1 MANPT
6 NSTKSNTQLSNLSLD
21 AADLWL
27 LNRIAES
34 ELLTEGAP
42 LTTEARELM
51 LSLWRET
58 YDELGADRFS
68 EAFRMALANT
78 SFRVKVAEIRKFAG
92 LRVDPPRELEARAAL
107 RWIIENMRYHGKKFG
122 RAWCRKDGKRAML
135 AGSQRPKD
143 ADIDAEGIP
152 SPDLP
157 EATERALCEIG
168 MGSLQSGLD
177 FVWQHPGLDSVRDGD
192 PEGTMRQ
199 REGEK
204 IEKRWVEA
212 FLRSE

>member
-1 MANPT
+1 MATESLTATPKSAIAQ
-6 NSTKSNTQLSNLSLD
+6 STPSLYSDPYLLDRIAQAELLKQGPALTPQPRALMTQLWRRTLSEIGEARFD
-21 AADLWL
+21 AAFVK
-27 LNRIAES
+27 A
-34 ELLTEGAP
+34 
-42 LTTEARELM
+42 M
-51 LSLWRET
+51 ET
-58 YDELGADRFS
+58 SPYRPDIS
-68 EAFRMALANT
+68 
-78 SFRVKVAEIRKFAG
+78 EIRRLAG
-92 LRVDPPRELEARAAL
+92 IDNDAEARAAL
-107 RWIIENMRYHGKKFG
+107 RWLIENMRYHGKKFG

-143 ADIDAEGIP
+143 ADIDAGGIP

-212 FLRSE
+212 WLRSEA

>member
-1 MANPT
+1 M
-6 NSTKSNTQLSNLSLD
+6 TQLWRRTLSEIGEARFD
-21 AADLWL
+21 AAFVK
-27 LNRIAES
+27 A
-34 ELLTEGAP
+34 
-42 LTTEARELM
+42 M
-51 LSLWRET
+51 ET
-58 YDELGADRFS
+58 SPYRPDIS
-68 EAFRMALANT
+68 
-78 SFRVKVAEIRKFAG
+78 EIRRLAG
-92 LRVDPPRELEARAAL
+92 IDNDAEARAAL
-107 RWIIENMRYHGKKFG
+107 RWLIENMRYHGKKFG

-143 ADIDAEGIP
+143 ADIDAGGIP

-212 FLRSE
+212 WLRSEA